1 MEVTLALRPNLI
13 VYISRPLSISSVL
26 VLRLDVEHVFHVELE
41 GLGTTGA
48 NHSTP
53 FVNFKP
59 TPGWKKKRLVNDLE
73 KKSDDLTS
81 VSDEEVVEVVVC
93 VGVF

>member
-1 MEVTLALRPNLI
+1 MALRPNLI

-26 VLRLDVEHVFHVELE
+26 VLCLDVEHVFHVELE
-41 GLGTTGA
+41 GLGTTCA

-59 TPGWKKKRLVNDLE
+59 TPGWKKERLVNDLE
-73 KKSDDLTS
+73 KKSNDLTS